1 MAHEANE
8 IVDGLYKLS
17 QNVENNRVTLYYMG
31 EQVRTIQPGRLLSF
45 QELHEML
52 LSERSNLEIGGIEE

>member
-1 MAHEANE
+1 MAHESNG
-8 IVDGLYKLS
+8 IVDGLFEIS